1 VIDGLLRY
9 QATRKNVKLI
19 GFINGLKGLM
29 NEDVVEINEESFKPF
44 RNLGGYD
51 YLGRSHD
58 FLRTSSE

>member
-1 VIDGLLRY
+1 VIDGLLRF
-9 QATRKNVKLI
+9 QASRKNVKLI

-29 NEDVVEINEESFKPF
+29 DENIVEINEESFKPF

-58 FLRTSSE
+58 FLRTSVE